1 MRNTK
6 IVIDKEDWDKIAS
19 EFNSNDLPTVTEIQ
33 IDQSIEE
40 ISDKMHIE
48 IARAKGQLLGII
60 NGLNLKNE
68 AEIGLKEVVSKLD
81 LIQRYA
87 TSQQIIEQLRVKEKE
102 DWVLISERKPLAFIR
117 GEWDGLKSN
126 QILVKDQDGNIFVA
140 VMYEGRIDGVD
151 FCDFYETT
159 YDFEI
164 NNIIQWKLI

>member
-1 MRNTK
+1 MSNTK
-6 IVIDKEDWDKIAS
+6 IVIDKEQKNGIVNKMLQKIIDTLPVKPVFEGDVLIALHDKLLDVLTEHS
-19 EFNSNDLPTVTEIQ
+19 TEIQ

-87 TSQQIIEQLRVKEKE
+87 TSQQIIEQLRVK
-102 DWVLISERKPLAFIR
+102 
-117 GEWDGLKSN
+117 
-126 QILVKDQDGNIFVA
+126 
-140 VMYEGRIDGVD
+140 
-151 FCDFYETT
+151 
-159 YDFEI
+159 
-164 NNIIQWKLI
+164 

>member
-1 MRNTK
+1 MSNTK
-6 IVIDKEDWDKIAS
+6 IVIDKEQKNGIVNKMLQKIIDTLPVKPVFEGDVLIALHD
-19 EFNSNDLPTVTEIQ
+19 ELLDVLTQNSTEIQ

-102 DWVLISERKPLAFIR
+102 E
-117 GEWDGLKSN
+117 
-126 QILVKDQDGNIFVA
+126 
-140 VMYEGRIDGVD
+140 
-151 FCDFYETT
+151 
-159 YDFEI
+159 
-164 NNIIQWKLI
+164 

>member
-1 MRNTK
+1 MSNTK
-6 IVIDKEDWDKIAS
+6 IVIDKEQKNGIVNKMLQKII
-19 EFNSNDLPTVTEIQ
+19 DTLPVKPVFEGDVLIALHDELLDVLTEHSTEIQ

-87 TSQQIIEQLRVKEKE
+87 TSQQIIEQEMEEFNLFVSANFMYSFEEKK
-102 DWVLISERKPLAFIR
+102 WYHNNFAQHNSVH
-117 GEWDGLKSN
+117 
-126 QILVKDQDGNIFVA
+126 
-140 VMYEGRIDGVD
+140 YEKHYTFTELLTKFKNR
-151 FCDFYETT
+151 
-159 YDFEI
+159 
-164 NNIIQWKLI
+164 

>member
-1 MRNTK
+1 MSDTK
-6 IVIDKEDWDKIAS
+6 IVIDKEQKNGIVNKMLQKII
-19 EFNSNDLPTVTEIQ
+19 DTLPVKPVFEGDVLIALHDELLDVLTEHSTEIQ

-87 TSQQIIEQLRVKEKE
+87 TSQQIIEQEMEEFNLFVSANFMYSFEEKK
-102 DWVLISERKPLAFIR
+102 WYHNNFAQHNSVH
-117 GEWDGLKSN
+117 
-126 QILVKDQDGNIFVA
+126 
-140 VMYEGRIDGVD
+140 YEKHYTFTELLTKFKNR
-151 FCDFYETT
+151 
-159 YDFEI
+159 
-164 NNIIQWKLI
+164 

>member
-1 MRNTK
+1 MSNTK

-19 EFNSNDLPTVTEIQ
+19 EFNSNDLPTATEIQ

-87 TSQQIIEQLRVKEKE
+87 TSQQIIEQEMEEFNLFVSANFMYSFEEKK
-102 DWVLISERKPLAFIR
+102 WYHNNFAQHNSVH
-117 GEWDGLKSN
+117 
-126 QILVKDQDGNIFVA
+126 
-140 VMYEGRIDGVD
+140 YEKHYTFTELLTKFKNR
-151 FCDFYETT
+151 
-159 YDFEI
+159 
-164 NNIIQWKLI
+164 

>member
-1 MRNTK
+1 MSNTK
-6 IVIDKEDWDKIAS
+6 IVIDKEQKNGIVNKMLQKIIDTLPVKPVFEGDVLIALHD
-19 EFNSNDLPTVTEIQ
+19 ELLDVLTQNSTEIQ

-87 TSQQIIEQLRVKEKE
+87 TSQQIIEQEMEEFNLFVSANFMYSFEEKK
-102 DWVLISERKPLAFIR
+102 WYHNNFAQHNSVH
-117 GEWDGLKSN
+117 
-126 QILVKDQDGNIFVA
+126 
-140 VMYEGRIDGVD
+140 YEKHYTFTELLTKFKNR
-151 FCDFYETT
+151 
-159 YDFEI
+159 
-164 NNIIQWKLI
+164 

>member
-1 MRNTK
+1 MSSTK

-87 TSQQIIEQLRVKEKE
+87 TSQQIIEQEMEEFNLFVSANFMYSFEEKK
-102 DWVLISERKPLAFIR
+102 WYHNNFAKHNSVH
-117 GEWDGLKSN
+117 
-126 QILVKDQDGNIFVA
+126 
-140 VMYEGRIDGVD
+140 YEKHYTFTELLTKFKNR
-151 FCDFYETT
+151 
-159 YDFEI
+159 
-164 NNIIQWKLI
+164 

>member
-6 IVIDKEDWDKIAS
+6 IVIDKEQKNGIINKMLQKII
-19 EFNSNDLPTVTEIQ
+19 DTLPVKPVFEGDVLIALHDELLDVLTQDATEIQ

-87 TSQQIIEQLRVKEKE
+87 TSQQIIEQEMEEFNLFVSANFMYSFEEKK
-102 DWVLISERKPLAFIR
+102 WYHNNFAQHNSVH
-117 GEWDGLKSN
+117 
-126 QILVKDQDGNIFVA
+126 
-140 VMYEGRIDGVD
+140 YEKHYTFTELLTKFKNR
-151 FCDFYETT
+151 
-159 YDFEI
+159 
-164 NNIIQWKLI
+164 